1 VKLISLNIEGDK
13 HLDDKILPFFDKEKP
28 DVLCLQEVF
37 AKDIQKICQ
46 RTGLEKYSFVSQ
58 AKVTKDI
65 HIYQLMVCGVCVFL
79 PKI

>member
-1 VKLISLNIEGDK
+1 MKLISLNIEGDK

-46 RTGLEKYSFVSQ
+46 RTGLEKYFDGLFEPVIEL
-58 AKVTKDI
+58 KE
-65 HIYQLMVCGVCVFL
+65 F
-79 PKI
+79 